1 MPMATTQRVHSP
13 IYTPFVGGAEAT
25 LPGQVGTLDGKR
37 LAVLENGWPTW
48 RRMLQQFVGGLR
60 ERYPGLE
67 VTEYAIPRGYAAS
80 EDLLAKIAAES
91 DCAVVGLANCGSC
104 TAWSLHDSVE
114 LQKAGLPTVWVV
126 SDEFVGLGTAIM
138 KSRNSPVP
146 SVTLPVNP
154 EMVSEREA
162 LELMQDYGGSIL
174 AELVDGSLPDMEAI
188 PNDVGPRH
196 IELPPDADLAFDE
209 LYERGMTDGLPVV
222 MPTEERVSRMLEA
235 SGVDDPLEV
244 VGQLPPR
251 YGAATYENIAV
262 SAVMAG
268 CRPEYMPVLVA
279 QVRAGVRPEFNL
291 NGIATTTASSAPLTI
306 VNGPIRE
313 TIGLNSGRGLL
324 GPGWQANATIGR
336 AFRLLMINVGGAAP
350 GSVSKSVM
358 GTPGRYTFC
367 IAENEEASP
376 WEPLHVSRGMS
387 ERSSAVTM
395 MGILST
401 INCTTVWGAH
411 WRDHLATLGDALAF
425 LGSNNVLMG
434 RGTVLVILTPGQA
447 TLFDRAGLS
456 KADVAEGVWEAA
468 RIPID
473 RFPATV
479 RPQPPNV
486 WIEDDGYVRVVKSP
500 DSVLVLV
507 AGGPEAHYAHV
518 MPSHPSVVPVSEA
531 I

>member
-1 MPMATTQRVHSP
+1 MTTAQRVHSP
-13 IYTPFVGGAEAT
+13 IYTPFVGGDEAS
-25 LPGQVGTLDGKR
+25 LPTRLGTLDGKR

-48 RRMLQQFVGGLR
+48 RRMLGEFVETLR
-60 ERYPGLE
+60 ARYPSIE
-67 VTEYAIPRGYAAS
+67 VTEYAIPRGYAAPD
-80 EDLLAKIAAES
+80 ELLSKVAAES

-138 KSRNSPVP
+138 KSRNLPVP

-154 EMVSEREA
+154 EMISEDDA
-162 LELMQDYGGSIL
+162 LEMMGSYGDTILTELMEGQ
-174 AELVDGSLPDMEAI
+174 LPQFQRTSEDS
-188 PNDVGPRH
+188 GPRH
-196 IELPPDADLAFDE
+196 LELPSDSDAAFME
-209 LYERGMTDGLPVV
+209 LYDRGMTDGLPVV
-222 MPTEERVSRMLEA
+222 LPTEARVTRMLEA
-235 SGVDDPLEV
+235 IGSPDPLEV
-244 VGQLPPR
+244 VGQVPPR

-262 SAVMAG
+262 NAVLAG

-279 QVRAGVRPEFNL
+279 QVRAGVRPEYNL
-291 NGIATTTASSAPLTI
+291 NGISTTTGSSAPLTI

-367 IAENEEASP
+367 IAENEENSP
-376 WEPLHVSRGMS
+376 WEPLHVTRGFAA
-387 ERSSAVTM
+387 ESSTVTM
-395 MGILST
+395 MGIMST
-401 INCTTVWGAH
+401 MNCTTVWGAH

-425 LGSNNVLMG
+425 MGSNNVLMG

-447 TLFDRAGLS
+447 GFFDRAGLS
-456 KADVAEGVWEAA
+456 KADVAEGIWESA
-468 RIPID
+468 RIPVD
-473 RFPATV
+473 RFPLTV

-486 WIEDDGYVRVVKSP
+486 WLEEDGYVRVVKAP
-500 DSVLVLV
+500 ENVIVLV

-518 MPSHPSVVPVSEA
+518 MPSHPSVVPVSEV